1 MYVFRKKNSIKS
13 KCSLE
18 VCKKMIDVHLTSV
31 EIQKKIQKIICYNG
45 NKSVERQRKT
55 RCPRSASL
63 TLATDLT
70 ISKSRINYISDFF
83 KAIIYNLYYFLTSDS
98 DSNWEEY
105 SASYEIKPTN
115 FPSTK
120 GFSVPRFVK
129 TDNVHL
135 HRIFKCW

>member
-1 MYVFRKKNSIKS
+1 MINKVFVCIQKKTSIKS

-83 KAIIYNLYYFLTSDS
+83 KAIIYNLYISKLTMC
-98 DSNWEEY
+98 
-105 SASYEIKPTN
+105 ICI
-115 FPSTK
+115 
-120 GFSVPRFVK
+120 GFSNV
-129 TDNVHL
+129 DNVFNT
-135 HRIFKCW
+135 I